1 MSQSDIFNAL
11 THHHDIQRKLCQ
23 ELQSAITQKDRL
35 KAQSA
40 FTCLKNELEAH
51 AAAEERHLYMPVM
64 AFDDGLELS
73 RHAIAEHHEMDE
85 MMAVLSDGRTGDER
99 FFETAQALIDETLHH
114 LKEEENEFFKE
125 AKKLLDKPTQER
137 LGKLY
142 QAEHQA
148 FEDKHAE

>member
-1 MSQSDIFNAL
+1 MSQSDIFHTL
-11 THHHDIQRKLCQ
+11 IRHHDIQRELCQ
-23 ELQSAITQKDRL
+23 AFKSAVEEKNRT
-35 KAQSA
+35 KAEHA
-40 FTCLKNELEAH
+40 FLPLKNELEAH
-51 AAAEERHLYMPVM
+51 AAAEERHLYVPVM

-85 MMAVLSDGRTGDER
+85 MIAILCDGRTGDER
-99 FFETAQALIDETLHH
+99 FFETALELIDETLHH

-125 AKKLLDKPTQER
+125 ARKLLDKPTQER
-137 LGKLY
+137 LGVLY